1 MTTVF
6 EADAGFEMTGEIE
19 GSEASVTALNMGFLP
34 SVEMKMGILVG
45 IAYLMRLCR

>member
-6 EADAGFEMTGEIE
+6 EADAGFEMTDEFE
-19 GSEASVTALNMGFLP
+19 GDSGVATLNMGFLP
-34 SVEMKMGILVG
+34 SVEMTMGFLVG